1 VEVKKTMSGDDDCE
15 RRVLTSGAVAFV
27 HKPFGDPLAFAE
39 PAWYRGVPTPF
50 YAATH
55 AAVRNKVRAFV
66 DAELTPHI
74 EEWEEAGG
82 VPRELFRKAYAC
94 GILGMGWPK
103 EFGGQEP
110 FEWDAFHSIVKADEL
125 ARCGAAGVATALT
138 GSLAIALPPILTV
151 GSDYLKEKVARDCI
165 SGEKVIA
172 LAITEPWAGSD
183 VAAIRTT
190 AHCEG
195 DVFVVNGLKKF
206 ITAGM
211 YADYFTTAV
220 RTGGDGMGGIS
231 LLLIEKSMPGVHC
244 SRLKTTG
251 WLSSAT
257 TLVRFENVRVPVRNL
272 IGEENAGF
280 MSIMLN
286 FNGERLGIVCS
297 ALRSSRLCLSES
309 AKYARQR
316 TTFGKPLMSHQVI
329 RAKLGDMA
337 RQVEALQ
344 ALTDELAWQVATNAD
359 PRVLG
364 PRIALAKVQS
374 TRTMEFCA
382 RESAQ
387 IFGGNSYLR
396 QGIGAL
402 VERIGRE
409 VRVLAVGGGSE
420 EVMLDFAIRA
430 SKL

>member
-1 VEVKKTMSGDDDCE
+1 MNPADCE

-55 AAVRNKVRAFV
+55 AAVRSKVRAFV
-66 DAELTPHI
+66 DSELMPHI
-74 EEWEEAGG
+74 DEWEEAGG

-110 FEWDAFHSIVKADEL
+110 YQWDTFHDVVKADEL
-125 ARCGAAGVATALT
+125 ARCGAGGVLASVFTAL
-138 GSLAIALPPILTV
+138 SIALPPILAV
-151 GSDYLKEKVARDCI
+151 GSDYLKQKVARDCVT
-165 SGEKVIA
+165 GEKIIA

-183 VAAIRTT
+183 VAGIRTT
-190 AHCEG
+190 AHREG

-244 SRLKTTG
+244 SRLATTG

-257 TLVRFENVRVPVRNL
+257 TLVRFENVRVPVKNL
-272 IGEENAGF
+272 IGQENAGF
-280 MSIMLN
+280 MAIMLN
-286 FNGERLGIVCS
+286 FNQERMGGVI
-297 ALRSSRLCLSES
+297 AAARYSRVLLTES

-329 RAKLGDMA
+329 RAKLGEMA
-337 RQVEALQ
+337 RQIEAMQ
-344 ALTDELAWQVATNAD
+344 ALTDELAWEIETNTD

-364 PRIALAKVQS
+364 PRIALAKVQG
-374 TRTMEFCA
+374 TRLMEFCA

-396 QGIGAL
+396 QGIGSV

-409 VRVLAVGGGSE
+409 VRVMAVGGGSE
-420 EVMLDFAIRA
+420 EVMLDFAVRA